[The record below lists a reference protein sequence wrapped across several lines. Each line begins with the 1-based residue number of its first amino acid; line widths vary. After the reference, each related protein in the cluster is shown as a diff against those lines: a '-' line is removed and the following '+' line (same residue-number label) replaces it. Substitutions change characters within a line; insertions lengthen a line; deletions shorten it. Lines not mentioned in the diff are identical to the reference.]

1 MIDKQTKH
9 KDNGSGESMAEKQF
23 VTENGTICYKIE
35 REEAIIIG
43 FWGFAA
49 NLSLP
54 WQIEG
59 YPVTAIQRKAF
70 LSQKKL
76 CSIRLPEGIREVGDW
91 AFAYC
96 DSLAEISFPKGEVR
110 FGKAVFKGCG
120 SLERIAVRE
129 GAGQN
134 RIEARDLG
142 GENRRKLTG
151 MSMGE
156 PGGRNFGEGKP
167 ETESKEADSCAELL
181 AASVTMLDA
190 PYLLDLAGAGSKEW
204 LAQWDIRLLSI
215 LRAADSEGYI
225 SQSVYGEEDYI
236 GTDLEEFTSEKRKV
250 KVRLSFLR
258 LLHARSLS
266 PSLKEE
272 LEQYLRS
279 LTKSRSTEETWQ
291 IIRQEHGSHREY
303 YSLFAELG
311 CITDDN
317 FQEILEDMGEES
329 PEMKA
334 FFLKYMG
341 EQPREAGGF
350 FESLEL

>member
-134 RIEARDLG
+134 RIEARDEYVLKGFGRREPQKTDRDEYGRAWGKEFWG
-142 GENRRKLTG
+142 GEAG
-151 MSMGE
+151 D
-156 PGGRNFGEGKP
+156 GKQR
-167 ETESKEADSCAELL
+167 S
-181 AASVTMLDA
+181 
-190 PYLLDLAGAGSKEW
+190 G
-204 LAQWDIRLLSI
+204 
-215 LRAADSEGYI
+215 
-225 SQSVYGEEDYI
+225 
-236 GTDLEEFTSEKRKV
+236 
-250 KVRLSFLR
+250 FLR
-258 LLHARSLS
+258 R
-266 PSLKEE
+266 
-272 LEQYLRS
+272 
-279 LTKSRSTEETWQ
+279 
-291 IIRQEHGSHREY
+291 
-303 YSLFAELG
+303 
-311 CITDDN
+311 
-317 FQEILEDMGEES
+317 
-329 PEMKA
+329 A
-334 FFLKYMG
+334 F
-341 EQPREAGGF
+341 GGF
-350 FESLEL
+350 RDHAGCSVPVGSCRSGQ